1 MTADTDFKA
10 VPVFKSIIY
19 CTALPDQTLF
29 RLYSGTLLTLML
41 HQLIEK
47 SHSSHLHQEFDVKTQ
62 KLFHKEF
69 EQYNMESTLQKLL
82 VIIGKRF
89 VFGGNYIISMSLE
102 TQLKLTQGEFSA
114 CKDSRL
120 SEDGC
125 W

>member
-1 MTADTDFKA
+1 
-10 VPVFKSIIY
+10 
-19 CTALPDQTLF
+19 
-29 RLYSGTLLTLML
+29 ML

-89 VFGGNYIISMSLE
+89 CFWGELHYIDVSGDAIK
-102 TQLKLTQGEFSA
+102 TDT
-114 CKDSRL
+114 R
-120 SEDGC
+120 
-125 W
+125 